1 MTLFQLSNLPLEAW
15 IMIAPTLLRQ
25 FVMALVGSA
34 GLVGAGMASVTRDDA
49 FTAADR
55 MQKWAW
61 TAILAG
67 SGIACLS
74 GFGFLGLI
82 GCVFIGIYFFDVRP
96 QINNI
101 LRGNY
106 GW

>member
-1 MTLFQLSNLPLEAW
+1 MTLLQLSNVTPEMW
-15 IMIAPTLLRQ
+15 IMLTPTLLRQ
-25 FVMALVGSA
+25 FLMSLVGLAGIVGAVMAG
-34 GLVGAGMASVTRDDA
+34 VTRDDA

-61 TAILAG
+61 VAILVV

-74 GFGFLGLI
+74 GLGFLGLI
-82 GCVFIGIYFFDVRP
+82 GCVFIGVYFFDVRP
-96 QINNI
+96 RINNI